1 MIKGVLGSR
10 TRPLTRHTRKGVAAG
25 AAIVL
30 LAALSVGVAHA
41 VDQPPSNYVE
51 LDGNVLFNGNAG
63 ATYDWANNGQLSTT
77 NGDFKVSGTGGI
89 FDGGHFNG
97 ASTPPTAPAVTAAAA
112 ADPSLADAQFKV
124 DPLSGDTTSCG
135 TGDPTAYTGAGS
147 EVNGGLLSTDTF
159 GTASIPN
166 KDDLSN
172 VYAAAHLSGA
182 TNEVFFG
189 AERVINNGD
198 SHIDFEFLQSAVTI
212 PSACSGSFS
221 GSRTEGDF
229 LLSVDFTTGGTLGG
243 TTLYQWH

>member
-1 MIKGVLGSR
+1 
-10 TRPLTRHTRKGVAAG
+10 
-25 AAIVL
+25 
-30 LAALSVGVAHA
+30 
-41 VDQPPSNYVE
+41 
-51 LDGNVLFNGNAG
+51 
-63 ATYDWANNGQLSTT
+63 AT
-77 NGDFKVSGTGGI
+77 I
-89 FDGGHFNG
+89 
-97 ASTPPTAPAVTAAAA
+97 
-112 ADPSLADAQFKV
+112 ADAAFKV
-124 DPLSGDTTSCG
+124 DPLSADVTSCG

-147 EVNGGLLSTDTF
+147 ETNGDILSTDTF

-172 VYAAAHLSGA
+172 VYAAAHISGA

-212 PSACSGSFS
+212 PSACSGSFT

-243 TTLYQWH
+243 TTLYQWHCVAEPGPQPADGTMCNPGKKLAPHYQVTGSSAITVKVNGTATGGTDIPGGGW